1 MKLSKISSLLILGA
15 VLLPSANAY
24 TLKESVS
31 KVLNS
36 SSEVASEKYNQK
48 AFKKYIDARKGDY
61 YPRIDVDGRVE
72 KSRSFKDYDS
82 AGHKRGFKDGISD
95 EDGYNLG
102 IALNQILYDGNLT
115 PSRVAEAKYKYKSN
129 KYRTQRNID
138 NVVLNTTKAYLDLVK
153 YNEML
158 ALTQDMIRI
167 NQNNLKIAK
176 KQKKINN
183 KVLDTYQV
191 SSKVNFLK
199 EKYLEEQDMR
209 MSRINTFKRYVGAF
223 PQGNEKK
230 PHLDMS
236 KIPNNLRDAVK
247 QAVLKN
253 TEVLE
258 QIEKVKA
265 QKEKIAQADAK
276 FLPNLNLELKASTD
290 NDLSLNELG
299 RENQLLARLNLKWNL
314 YNGGSDYAVS
324 KQEELFLK
332 EQKKR
337 LNSVTNKVVEAVKV
351 IYQRID
357 KDKKRIDVLKE
368 YVKAN
373 EKIVKVYKQEFRAGS
388 RTFVDILN
396 AQTTLYEA
404 KKSLLNREYNLYA
417 NYYEL
422 LNKMSMLSDSILNS
436 QDLPVVKEV
445 ESVKVEE
452 VEKAVKKTKTLK
464 KQKKLKV
471 LNKAKKH
478 HKKSMKK

>member
-31 KVLNS
+31 KVLS
-36 SSEVASEKYNQK
+36 SNSEVASEKYNQK
-48 AFKKYIDARKGDY
+48 AFKKYIDAREGDY
-61 YPRIDVDGRVE
+61 YPRIDVDSRIE
-72 KSRSFKDYDS
+72 KSRSFKNYNS
-82 AGHKRGFKDGISD
+82 SSKYSDGISD
-95 EDGYNLG
+95 EDGYNIG
-102 IALNQILYDGNLT
+102 VALNQIIYDGNLT

-129 KYRTQRNID
+129 KYRTKRNIE
-138 NVVLNTTKAYLDLVK
+138 NVVFNTTKAYLDLVK
-153 YNEML
+153 YNEMI

-167 NQNNLKIAK
+167 NQNNLKIAR

-183 KVLDTYQV
+183 KVLDSYQV
-191 SSKVNFLK
+191 ASKVNFLK

-209 MSRINTFKRYVGAF
+209 ISRINTFKRYVGVF
-223 PQGNEKK
+223 PKGDEHK
-230 PHLDMS
+230 PYLDMS
-236 KIPNNLRDAVK
+236 RIPKNLKEAVK
-247 QAVLKN
+247 QAVLNN

-290 NDLSLNELG
+290 NDLSLNEEG
-299 RENQLLARLNLKWNL
+299 RENQLLGRISLKWNL

-324 KQEELFLK
+324 TQEELFLK

-337 LNSVTNKVVEAVKV
+337 LNAITNKVVEAVKV
-351 IYQRID
+351 IYQRVA
-357 KDKKRIDVLKE
+357 KDQKRIDVLKE

-373 EKIVKVYKQEFRAGS
+373 EKIVRVYKQEFKAGS

-404 KKSLLNREYNLYA
+404 KKSLLNREYEMYA

-422 LNKMSMLSDSILNS
+422 LNKMSVLSDSILHS
-436 QDLPVVKEV
+436 KEV
-445 ESVKVEE
+445 APKV
-452 VEKAVKKTKTLK
+452 VKAVKAKEVKKAKTLK
-464 KQKKLKV
+464 KHKKLKV
-471 LNKAKKH
+471 LKRASKKVANSIFI
-478 HKKSMKK
+478 K